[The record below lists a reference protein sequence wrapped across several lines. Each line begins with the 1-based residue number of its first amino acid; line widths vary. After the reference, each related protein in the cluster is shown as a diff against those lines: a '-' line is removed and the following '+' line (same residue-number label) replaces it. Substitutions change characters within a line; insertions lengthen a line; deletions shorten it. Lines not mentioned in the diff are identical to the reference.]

1 MLNLFAFHRR
11 MKGGRKRS
19 RSSTVDDAE
28 DRHER
33 LHASTRRGDHRAAS
47 QAVEASAPSPSAT
60 PAGALSPCPS
70 ATPPSGGPSTT
81 APSGT
86 PAEPQPHPTPVSP
99 MVELPLEETSGEQSS
114 SEPSGEE
121 SASETASEASG
132 EEEEPLILQE
142 EIDAADVV
150 PDVVPEGG
158 VEGGADDDLIQRVA
172 PFPGGP
178 ADLSLLAHYPDHKA
192 PWTWQALLR
201 TDPRYVDRRTL
212 RVATVGG
219 KVWNLPCDG
228 DSEAHTAV
236 RQLLQQTGLYHL
248 PWCGLPETDPAVVLA
263 LVEIWHEE
271 TSSFHM
277 PFGEMTITLDDVSAI
292 LHLPTGSRFY
302 TPGRGERDEVAA
314 LCAQL
319 LGGSV
324 AAYLAEFEA
333 AGGQNI
339 RFITLKT
346 MYTSAM
352 DGGRYEDAARIWL
365 VNQLGATLFASKSG
379 GYHTTVYWIGM
390 LEDLGRVSEYAW
402 GAIALASL
410 YEQLSRASRRKT
422 AQIGGFTSL
431 VLSWAYEYISSSVII
446 RTEVPGYTQDQPRAQ
461 RWSTS
466 RIAHSGLD
474 ERRVMLDE
482 LTVDDITWTPFEDHR
497 DVRPRDPR
505 ALYSGYIRTPYGRS
519 VSLHLPERVMRQF
532 GFIQDIPRHPS
543 EIQTTGSLAETA
555 DAAYAEFEPHLR
567 PQGIPAT
574 YPGEAVEG
582 YMRWYSRVS
591 HVFIIPEDRREELSA
606 VSAIRRGVELLEQS
620 LEVPGAYAPGT
631 QPRILTER
639 ALDLFRRSSFV
650 GTQGVAFSAIRG
662 AAAAGGRARGGRA
675 RGGRPRGGGA
685 RGGRARGEGD
695 PGEGVR
701 GGRARGPRGRRGR
714 GRGE

>member
-1 MLNLFAFHRR
+1 

-47 QAVEASAPSPSAT
+47 QAVEASAPSPSPSAT
-60 PAGALSPCPS
+60 PAGAPSPCPS
-70 ATPPSGGPSTT
+70 ATAPSGGPSAT

-99 MVELPLEETSGEQSS
+99 MVELPPEETSGEQYS

-150 PDVVPEGG
+150 PEEGAQ
-158 VEGGADDDLIQRVA
+158 GGADDDLIQRVT

-178 ADLSLLAHYPDHKA
+178 EDLSLLAHYPDHKA

-228 DSEAHTAV
+228 DSEAHTHV

-248 PWCGLPETDPAVVLA
+248 PWCGLPETDPAVILV
-263 LVEIWHEE
+263 LVERWHEE

-277 PFGEMTITLDDVSAI
+277 SFGEMTITLDDVSAL

-302 TPGRGERDEVAA
+302 TPGRGERDECAA

-324 AAYLAEFEA
+324 ADYLLEFEA

-352 DGGRYEDAARIWL
+352 DGM
-365 VNQLGATLFASKSG
+365 S
-379 GYHTTVYWIGM
+379 
-390 LEDLGRVSEYAW
+390 
-402 GAIALASL
+402 
-410 YEQLSRASRRKT
+410 
-422 AQIGGFTSL
+422 
-431 VLSWAYEYISSSVII
+431 
-446 RTEVPGYTQDQPRAQ
+446 
-461 RWSTS
+461 
-466 RIAHSGLD
+466 
-474 ERRVMLDE
+474 
-482 LTVDDITWTPFEDHR
+482 
-497 DVRPRDPR
+497 
-505 ALYSGYIRTPYGRS
+505 
-519 VSLHLPERVMRQF
+519 
-532 GFIQDIPRHPS
+532 
-543 EIQTTGSLAETA
+543 
-555 DAAYAEFEPHLR
+555 
-567 PQGIPAT
+567 
-574 YPGEAVEG
+574 
-582 YMRWYSRVS
+582 
-591 HVFIIPEDRREELSA
+591 
-606 VSAIRRGVELLEQS
+606 
-620 LEVPGAYAPGT
+620 
-631 QPRILTER
+631 
-639 ALDLFRRSSFV
+639 
-650 GTQGVAFSAIRG
+650 
-662 AAAAGGRARGGRA
+662 
-675 RGGRPRGGGA
+675 
-685 RGGRARGEGD
+685 
-695 PGEGVR
+695 
-701 GGRARGPRGRRGR
+701 
-714 GRGE
+714 

>member
-1 MLNLFAFHRR
+1 

-33 LHASTRRGDHRAAS
+33 LHASTRRGDHRATS
-47 QAVEASAPSPSAT
+47 QAVEASAPSPSPSAT
-60 PAGALSPCPS
+60 PAGAPSPCPS
-70 ATPPSGGPSTT
+70 ATAPSGGPSTT

-150 PDVVPEGG
+150 PDVVA
-158 VEGGADDDLIQRVA
+158 EGGADDDLIQRVT

-178 ADLSLLAHYPDHKA
+178 EDLSLLAHYPDHKA

-228 DSEAHTAV
+228 DSEAHTHV

-263 LVEIWHEE
+263 LVERWHEE

-277 PFGEMTITLDDVSAI
+277 PFGEMTITLDDVSAL

-474 ERRVMLDE
+474 ER
-482 LTVDDITWTPFEDHR
+482 
-497 DVRPRDPR
+497 
-505 ALYSGYIRTPYGRS
+505 
-519 VSLHLPERVMRQF
+519 
-532 GFIQDIPRHPS
+532 
-543 EIQTTGSLAETA
+543 
-555 DAAYAEFEPHLR
+555 
-567 PQGIPAT
+567 
-574 YPGEAVEG
+574 
-582 YMRWYSRVS
+582 
-591 HVFIIPEDRREELSA
+591 
-606 VSAIRRGVELLEQS
+606 
-620 LEVPGAYAPGT
+620 
-631 QPRILTER
+631 
-639 ALDLFRRSSFV
+639 
-650 GTQGVAFSAIRG
+650 
-662 AAAAGGRARGGRA
+662 
-675 RGGRPRGGGA
+675 
-685 RGGRARGEGD
+685 
-695 PGEGVR
+695 
-701 GGRARGPRGRRGR
+701 
-714 GRGE
+714 

>member
-47 QAVEASAPSPSAT
+47 QAVEASAPSPSPSAT
-60 PAGALSPCPS
+60 PAGAPSPCPS
-70 ATPPSGGPSTT
+70 ATAPSGGPSAT

-86 PAEPQPHPTPVSP
+86 QPHPTPVSP

-132 EEEEPLILQE
+132 EEEEPLFLQK

-150 PDVVPEGG
+150 PDVVP
-158 VEGGADDDLIQRVA
+158 EGGADDDLIQRVA

-178 ADLSLLAHYPDHKA
+178 EDLSLLAHYPDHKA

-228 DSEAHTAV
+228 DSEAHTHV

-248 PWCGLPETDPAVVLA
+248 PWCGLPETDPAVILA
-263 LVEIWHEE
+263 LVERWHEE

-277 PFGEMTITLDDVSAI
+277 PFGEMTITLDDVSTI

-302 TPGRGERDEVAA
+302 TSGRGERDEVAA

-324 AAYLAEFEA
+324 ADYLAEFEA

-339 RFITLKT
+339 QFITLKT

-519 VSLHLPERVMRQF
+519 VSRHLPERVMRQF

-543 EIQTTGSLAETA
+543 EIQTTGSLAETT
-555 DAAYAEFEPHLR
+555 DAAY
-567 PQGIPAT
+567 
-574 YPGEAVEG
+574 
-582 YMRWYSRVS
+582 
-591 HVFIIPEDRREELSA
+591 
-606 VSAIRRGVELLEQS
+606 SAIRRGVKLLEQS
-620 LEVPGAYAPGT
+620 LEVP
-631 QPRILTER
+631 
-639 ALDLFRRSSFV
+639 DLLENKNRSNSYVIRKFTV
-650 GTQGVAFSAIRG
+650 SKGLAMDASINSTRGVLN
-662 AAAAGGRARGGRA
+662 
-675 RGGRPRGGGA
+675 
-685 RGGRARGEGD
+685 
-695 PGEGVR
+695 V
-701 GGRARGPRGRRGR
+701 
-714 GRGE
+714 

>member
-1 MLNLFAFHRR
+1 

-19 RSSTVDDAE
+19 RHASTSEDPA

-33 LHASTRRGDHRAAS
+33 LHASTRRGDHIAAT
-47 QAVEASAPSPSAT
+47 QAVEASAPSPS
-60 PAGALSPCPS
+60 PS
-70 ATPPSGGPSTT
+70 ATPVEAPLATP
-81 APSGT
+81 APSATPVGAPSAT
-86 PAEPQPHPTPVSP
+86 PAPSATRAPAELDPAPLSP
-99 MVELPLEETSGEQSS
+99 MAELP
-114 SEPSGEE
+114 
-121 SASETASEASG
+121 
-132 EEEEPLILQE
+132 
-142 EIDAADVV
+142 
-150 PDVVPEGG
+150 
-158 VEGGADDDLIQRVA
+158 R
-172 PFPGGP
+172 
-178 ADLSLLAHYPDHKA
+178 
-192 PWTWQALLR
+192 
-201 TDPRYVDRRTL
+201 
-212 RVATVGG
+212 
-219 KVWNLPCDG
+219 
-228 DSEAHTAV
+228 
-236 RQLLQQTGLYHL
+236 
-248 PWCGLPETDPAVVLA
+248 
-263 LVEIWHEE
+263 
-271 TSSFHM
+271 
-277 PFGEMTITLDDVSAI
+277 
-292 LHLPTGSRFY
+292 SRFY

-422 AQIGGFTSL
+422 TQIGGFTSL

-505 ALYSGYIRTPYGRS
+505 ALYSGNIRTPYGRS
-519 VSLHLPERVMRQF
+519 VSRHLPERVMRQF

-543 EIQTTGSLAETA
+543 EIQTTGSLAETT

-620 LEVPGAYAPGT
+620 LEVPGALAPGT

-639 ALDLFRRSSFV
+639 ALDLFRRSSFI

-662 AAAAGGRARGGRA
+662 AAAAGGRARGEEWLGLVVESNVRV
-675 RGGRPRGGGA
+675 GGG
-685 RGGRARGEGD
+685 G
-695 PGEGVR
+695 
-701 GGRARGPRGRRGR
+701 
-714 GRGE
+714 

>member
-1 MLNLFAFHRR
+1 

-47 QAVEASAPSPSAT
+47 QAVEASAPSPSPSAT
-60 PAGALSPCPS
+60 PAGAPSPCPS
-70 ATPPSGGPSTT
+70 ATAPSGGPSTT

-150 PDVVPEGG
+150 PDVVA
-158 VEGGADDDLIQRVA
+158 EGGADDDLIQRVA

-178 ADLSLLAHYPDHKA
+178 EDLSLLAHYPDHKA

-201 TDPRYVDRRTL
+201 TDPRYMDRRTL

-228 DSEAHTAV
+228 DSEAHTHV

-248 PWCGLPETDPAVVLA
+248 PWCGLPETDPAVILA
-263 LVEIWHEE
+263 LVERWHEE

-446 RTEVPGYTQDQPRAQ
+446 RTEVPGYTHDQPRAQ

-505 ALYSGYIRTPYGRS
+505 ALYSGYIRTHYGRS
-519 VSLHLPERVMRQF
+519 VSRHLPERVMRQF

-543 EIQTTGSLAETA
+543 EIQTTGSLAETT

-591 HVFIIPEDRREELSA
+591 HVFIIPEDRREGLSA
-606 VSAIRRGVELLEQS
+606 VKQRQHK
-620 LEVPGAYAPGT
+620 
-631 QPRILTER
+631 
-639 ALDLFRRSSFV
+639 
-650 GTQGVAFSAIRG
+650 
-662 AAAAGGRARGGRA
+662 
-675 RGGRPRGGGA
+675 
-685 RGGRARGEGD
+685 
-695 PGEGVR
+695 
-701 GGRARGPRGRRGR
+701 
-714 GRGE
+714 

>member
-1 MLNLFAFHRR
+1 
-11 MKGGRKRS
+11 
-19 RSSTVDDAE
+19 
-28 DRHER
+28 
-33 LHASTRRGDHRAAS
+33 
-47 QAVEASAPSPSAT
+47 
-60 PAGALSPCPS
+60 
-70 ATPPSGGPSTT
+70 
-81 APSGT
+81 
-86 PAEPQPHPTPVSP
+86 
-99 MVELPLEETSGEQSS
+99 
-114 SEPSGEE
+114 
-121 SASETASEASG
+121 
-132 EEEEPLILQE
+132 
-142 EIDAADVV
+142 
-150 PDVVPEGG
+150 
-158 VEGGADDDLIQRVA
+158 
-172 PFPGGP
+172 
-178 ADLSLLAHYPDHKA
+178 
-192 PWTWQALLR
+192 
-201 TDPRYVDRRTL
+201 
-212 RVATVGG
+212 
-219 KVWNLPCDG
+219 
-228 DSEAHTAV
+228 
-236 RQLLQQTGLYHL
+236 
-248 PWCGLPETDPAVVLA
+248 
-263 LVEIWHEE
+263 
-271 TSSFHM
+271 M
-277 PFGEMTITLDDVSAI
+277 PFGEMTITLDDVSAL

-402 GAIALASL
+402 GAIALVSL

-519 VSLHLPERVMRQF
+519 VSRHLPERVMRQF

-543 EIQTTGSLAETA
+543 EIQTTGSLAETT

-620 LEVPGAYAPGT
+620 LEVPGALAPGT

-662 AAAAGGRARGGRA
+662 AAAAGGRARGGIA